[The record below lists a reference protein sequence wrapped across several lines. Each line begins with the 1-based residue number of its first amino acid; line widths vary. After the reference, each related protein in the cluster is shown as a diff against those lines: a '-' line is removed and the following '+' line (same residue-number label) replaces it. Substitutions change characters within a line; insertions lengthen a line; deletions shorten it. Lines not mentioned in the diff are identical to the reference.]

1 MDYETSKGNA
11 DLAKG
16 IFYRSIRNVPW
27 AKNLW
32 LDAYRSLRPRM
43 TVAELHDILKLMMEK
58 EIHIRKLPQGE

>member
-27 AKNLW
+27 AKSLW
-32 LDAYRSLRPRM
+32 LDAFRHLRPLM
-43 TVAELHDILKLMMEK
+43 ATSELHDILKLMMEK
-58 EIHIRKLPQGE
+58 EIHLRQLPKE